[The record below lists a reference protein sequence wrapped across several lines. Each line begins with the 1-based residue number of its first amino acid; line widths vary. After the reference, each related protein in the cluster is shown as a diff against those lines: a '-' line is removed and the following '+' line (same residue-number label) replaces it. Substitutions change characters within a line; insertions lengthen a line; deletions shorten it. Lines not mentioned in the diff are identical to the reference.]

1 MQRREFITLLGGAA
15 ATWPLAARAQQDD
28 RVLRIGVLMS
38 LLESDP
44 QAQSESAAFERGLQ
58 ELGWIP
64 GRNIQIVYRWAGAD
78 INRARTYAHD
88 LVELHPEVILSRST
102 PQTAAL
108 QQETSTI
115 PIVFVV
121 VADPIGSGFAKS
133 LARPGGNITGFTNL
147 EASMGGKWLQ
157 LLKDVSPDVARVAFV
172 FNPKTAPYAESFVR
186 SAETAARSLAM
197 EMIATPIQNGSELE
211 DAIAVFAR
219 QPGGSLVGITDSFI
233 IEHRDLIISLAARY
247 RLPAIYPYRYFAAGG
262 GLLSYGI
269 DTADQLRQ
277 SASYIDHILKGT
289 AVTDLPVQL
298 PSKFELVINLK
309 TAKALGLTV
318 PAMVLARADK
328 VIE

>member
-1 MQRREFITLLGGAA
+1 MKRRDFFCLVGGSAA
-15 ATWPLAARAQQDD
+15 WPLAARAQQPE
-28 RVLRIGVLMS
+28 RMRRIGVLTS

-44 QAQSESAAFERGLQ
+44 QAQSESAAFERGLR
-58 ELGWIP
+58 EHGWIP
-64 GRNIQIVYRWAGAD
+64 GRNIQIVYRLSGAD

-108 QQETSTI
+108 QQETNTI

-157 LLKDVSPDVARVAFV
+157 LLKDVSPDVARVAFI

-197 EMIATPIQNGSELE
+197 EMIATPIQNSSEIE
-211 DAIAVFAR
+211 DKIAHFAR

-233 IEHRDLIISLAARY
+233 IEHRDQIISLAVRY

-262 GLLSYGI
+262 GLLSYGV
-269 DTADQLRQ
+269 DTPDQLRQ
-277 SASYIDHILKGT
+277 SASYIDQILRGT

-298 PSKFELVINLK
+298 PSKFELAINLK
-309 TAKALGLTV
+309 TAKALGINV
-318 PAMVLARADK
+318 PATILARADE